1 MGENFFSERAASTAQ
16 LPRAVGSP
24 HPLGCSMSTG
34 MWHLGTWSVGT
45 VGWAGDAL
53 GISELFSNLND
64 SDFLVGFH
72 FLLL

>member
-1 MGENFFSERAASTAQ
+1 
-16 LPRAVGSP
+16 
-24 HPLGCSMSTG
+24 
-34 MWHLGTWSVGT
+34 